1 MDIDI
6 IEMEINEQTLV
17 RVKISFENEEDI
29 LQSSEDYIK
38 KYKEEHM
45 YKSSNELRK
54 KEYERFINFYELAE
68 SLNGIIKERS
78 IYFLKDKNYRTY
90 FVEFKEYAKAKQF
103 SEIFF
108 GLYPECEE
116 KEGIFEMV

>member
-6 IEMEINEQTLV
+6 IEMEINEPTLV
-17 RVKISFENEEDI
+17 RVKISFQNEEDI

-38 KYKEEHM
+38 KYKEDYM

-78 IYFLKDKNYRTY
+78 TYFLKDKNYRTF
-90 FVEFKEYAKAKQF
+90 FVEFEDYIQNVKKKKEFLKWFKKDLSYT
-103 SEIFF
+103 IGFF
-108 GLYPECEE
+108 Y
-116 KEGIFEMV
+116 I